1 MSPILIVHICAG
13 AIGIASGAAALSVRK
28 GEWWHRTFGT
38 LFFLSMVVMLV
49 LGAYL
54 AAVAKTSV
62 VIPRTGTVAV
72 ALLALTLVVTA
83 WMTVR
88 RKDGRAGAFEKL
100 AALASFG
107 LTVMLAGFG
116 VQAAMSPT
124 GVVDGAPA
132 QAYYGFSSF
141 AAFMTVCDLKVILRG
156 GIAGAPR
163 IARHSWRM
171 CAALLFATV
180 FFFLGQGQKVMPDW
194 LRGSPWLYVPGLAPL
209 ALMIFWIIRVRLTG
223 WYRSPSAAPPAGATA
238 VK

>member
-1 MSPILIVHICAG
+1 MSPILMVHVCAG
-13 AIGIASGAAALSVRK
+13 AVGMASGAIALTVRK
-28 GEWWHRTFGT
+28 GAWLHRTFGT
-38 LFFLSMVVMLV
+38 VFFLSMLTMLV

-88 RKDGRAGAFEKL
+88 RRDGDIGMFEKL

-107 LTVMLAGFG
+107 LALTLAGFG

-132 QAYYGFSSF
+132 GAYYGFAAF
-141 AAFMTVCDLKVILRG
+141 AAFITACDLKVILRG
-156 GIAGAPR
+156 GITGAPR
-163 IARHSWRM
+163 IARHLWRM

-180 FFFLGQGQKVMPDW
+180 FFFLGQGQKIMPAW
-194 LRGSPWLYVPGLAPL
+194 MRGSPWLYVPALAPL
-209 ALMIFWIIRVRLTG
+209 ALMVFWVVRVRLTK
-223 WYRSPSAAPPAGATA
+223 WYEVPPPADS
-238 VK
+238 